1 MTYFRDQ
8 SLQSAVNSSSYTV
21 SSTPSS
27 PQPPKVFSKLILAV
41 YSTWQGIQVET
52 SSLSTTRHDCTDA
65 WCIAIFIVLC
75 KFWIILVYECFRKIT
90 IKLFIKG
97 GWVPE
102 ILSWLYCV
110 RHQITSPYKAS
121 LRPCLGGQLDQRR
134 GTRPGT
140 VTAVFVLCTVVQVSD
155 SYLKGVKLHTCTI
168 DIVLLVFKLQ
178 RLIPSGHIFYNSIH
192 NAKLKKL

>member
-75 KFWIILVYECFRKIT
+75 KFWIILVYECFGKIT

-97 GWVPE
+97 KFLLLYRMGSRDPE
-102 ILSWLYCV
+102 LTVLS
-110 RHQITSPYKAS
+110 QITSPYKAS
-121 LRPCLGGQLDQRR
+121 LRPWPG
-134 GTRPGT
+134 GT
-140 VTAVFVLCTVVQVSD
+140 VGPAVRNQTWHGHCCLCTV
-155 SYLKGVKLHTCTI
+155 YGCTS
-168 DIVLLVFKLQ
+168 VRFLPQ
-178 RLIPSGHIFYNSIH
+178 RRQITHLYNRHSPPAI
-192 NAKLKKL
+192 

>member
-27 PQPPKVFSKLILAV
+27 PQPPKVFSKLILSV
-41 YSTWQGIQVET
+41 YSTWQGIPVET

-75 KFWIILVYECFRKIT
+75 KFWIILVYECFGKIT

-97 GWVPE
+97 KFLLLYRMGSRDQELTV
-102 ILSWLYCV
+102 LSQTSDHLTIQSQSETVAWGDSWTSGEEPDLARSLLALYCV
-110 RHQITSPYKAS
+110 RLYKCQIPTSKVSNYTP
-121 LRPCLGGQLDQRR
+121 
-134 GTRPGT
+134 
-140 VTAVFVLCTVVQVSD
+140 VQ
-155 SYLKGVKLHTCTI
+155 
-168 DIVLLVFKLQ
+168 
-178 RLIPSGHIFYNSIH
+178 
-192 NAKLKKL
+192 

>member
-75 KFWIILVYECFRKIT
+75 KFWIILVYECFGKIT
-90 IKLFIKG
+90 IKLFIKSKFLLLYRMG
-97 GWVPE
+97 SRDPE
-102 ILSWLYCV
+102 LIALS
-110 RHQITSPYKAS
+110 QTSDHLTIQSQSETVA
-121 LRPCLGGQLDQRR
+121 G
-134 GTRPGT
+134 GT
-140 VTAVFVLCTVVQVSD
+140 VGPAARNQTWHGHCCLCTV
-155 SYLKGVKLHTCTI
+155 YCCTS
-168 DIVLLVFKLQ
+168 VRFLPQ
-178 RLIPSGHIFYNSIH
+178 RCQITHLYNRHSPPAI
-192 NAKLKKL
+192 

>member
-41 YSTWQGIQVET
+41 YSTWQGIPVET

-65 WCIAIFIVLC
+65 WWIAIFIVLC
-75 KFWIILVYECFRKIT
+75 KFWIIICTSLVYECFGKIT

-97 GWVPE
+97 KFLLLYRMDSRDPE
-102 ILSWLYCV
+102 LTVLSQTSDHLTIQSQSETVAWGDSWTSGKEPDLARSLLSLYCV
-110 RHQITSPYKAS
+110 RLYKCQIPTSKVSNYTP
-121 LRPCLGGQLDQRR
+121 
-134 GTRPGT
+134 
-140 VTAVFVLCTVVQVSD
+140 VQ
-155 SYLKGVKLHTCTI
+155 
-168 DIVLLVFKLQ
+168 
-178 RLIPSGHIFYNSIH
+178 
-192 NAKLKKL
+192 